1 MLLLNEGS
9 VFLGVI
15 MEIQR
20 HGTKGGEEP
29 AMKVI
34 ETLTA
39 NI

>member
-9 VFLGVI
+9 VFLGII

-20 HGTKGGEEP
+20 QGTKGGEEP
-29 AMKVI
+29 PMKGT

>member
-15 MEIQR
+15 TEIQR
-20 HGTKGGEEP
+20 QGTRGGEELP
-29 AMKVI
+29 MKGI